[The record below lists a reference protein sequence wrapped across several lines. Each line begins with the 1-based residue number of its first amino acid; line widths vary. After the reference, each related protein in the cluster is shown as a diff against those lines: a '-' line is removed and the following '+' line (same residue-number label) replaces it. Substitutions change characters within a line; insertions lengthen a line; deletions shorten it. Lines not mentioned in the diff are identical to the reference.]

1 MTIDRRMFLR
11 ATSAVAVASVA
22 SAALAACGSGSSSS
36 GSGSTAAAA
45 DPSAAA
51 AAAEA
56 GGELLVWAWDNTIAP
71 CAEAFMK
78 KYPKVKV
85 TVTNV
90 GTSADQYTALQ
101 NAISAGK
108 GGPDVA
114 QVEYYALPQF
124 SIAEALVDL
133 AQFGA
138 SSLDGTYTAGP
149 WSSVT
154 SGSAVYGLPLDSGPM
169 AMFYNKEVFDE
180 LGLDVPTTWEEY
192 LDTARKIH
200 EADPTKYIAN
210 DTGDAGSTLSGLWQA
225 GAKPYTVDGTTV
237 KIDFSGD
244 AVDKYSELVTTMVK
258 EELVAPI
265 SGWTD
270 EWFQALGDGTI
281 ATLTTGAWMPG
292 NFPSSV
298 AAGSGKWRVAAQPR
312 WDKDTPA
319 CAENGGSSLAAM
331 AASQKQALAYEFINF
346 CSADS
351 EGIGIRLDGGAFP
364 ATTAELDSAD
374 FLGKEFEYFGGQ
386 KANEVLAQAAKDVLD
401 GWQYLPFQVYANSVF
416 NDHLGAVYSSK
427 GSTTVAQG
435 LSSWQDACITY
446 GKQQG
451 FTVS

>member
-1 MTIDRRMFLR
+1 MMIDRRMFLR
-11 ATSAVAVASVA
+11 ATSAVAVVGAA
-22 SAALAACGSGSSSS
+22 SAALSACGGSDDSSS
-36 GSGSTAAAA
+36 GGAASA

-51 AAAEA
+51 QAATE
-56 GGELLVWAWDNTIAP
+56 GGDLLVWAWDNTIQP

-101 NAISAGK
+101 NAVSAGK

-124 SIAEALVDL
+124 SIGEALADL
-133 AQFGA
+133 TAYGA
-138 SSLDGTYTAGP
+138 ADLDGTYTAGP
-149 WSSVT
+149 WAAVK
-154 SGSAVYGLPLDSGPM
+154 SGEGVYGLPLDSGPM

-180 LGLDVPTTWEEY
+180 LGLEVPTTWDEY
-192 LDTARKIH
+192 LDTAREIH

-210 DTGDAGSTLSGLWQA
+210 DTGDAGATLSGLWQA
-225 GAKPYTVDGTTV
+225 GAQPYKVDGTNVT
-237 KIDFSGD
+237 IDFSGD
-244 AVDKYSELVTTMVK
+244 AVDKFSELQTTLIK

-292 NFPSSV
+292 NFTSSV
-298 AAGSGKWRVAAQPR
+298 ANASGKWRVAAQPV
-312 WDKDTPA
+312 WEEGKAA
-319 CAENGGSSLAAM
+319 CAENGGSSLAVM
-331 AASQKQALAYEFINF
+331 KASSKAALAYAFVSF
-346 CSADS
+346 CSAEA
-351 EGIGIRLDGGAFP
+351 EGIKIRIDGGAFP
-364 ATTAELDSAD
+364 STTAELESEE

-386 KANEVLAQAAKDVLD
+386 KANEILSQAAKDVLP

-416 NDHLGAVYSSK
+416 NDHVGKAYTSK
-427 GSTTVAQG
+427 GATSIADG
-435 LSSWQDACITY
+435 LASWQDACISY
-446 GKQQG
+446 GKEQG
-451 FTVS
+451 FTVE